1 MMDHTHWNTFANY
14 IWQQQAGE
22 SSILMTGEMF
32 KKNDTNYSKMLH
44 YKPTV
49 HAENAVGFY
58 MSLISTM
65 NS

>member
-1 MMDHTHWNTFANY
+1 
-14 IWQQQAGE
+14 
-22 SSILMTGEMF
+22 MTGEMF
-32 KKNDTNYSKMLH
+32 KKNDANYSKMSH